1 MAFERKKLPDT
12 CEALKRFPHVFSKV
26 KLYWGYPEFLE
37 YVDDLLTM
45 EDGREGR
52 RGFDAD
58 VHAELTMLKNEF
70 MQFPDEIMSPFLTI
84 SDKNKVKEMQKLWT
98 ARTQFFR

>member
-1 MAFERKKLPDT
+1 M
-12 CEALKRFPHVFSKV
+12 
-26 KLYWGYPEFLE
+26 LE

-58 VHAELTMLKNEF
+58 VHSELTMLKNEF
-70 MQFPDEIMSPFLTI
+70 MQYPDEIMSPFLTI
-84 SDKNKVKEMQKLWT
+84 SDNNKVKEMQKLWS
-98 ARTQFFR
+98 AMTQFFR